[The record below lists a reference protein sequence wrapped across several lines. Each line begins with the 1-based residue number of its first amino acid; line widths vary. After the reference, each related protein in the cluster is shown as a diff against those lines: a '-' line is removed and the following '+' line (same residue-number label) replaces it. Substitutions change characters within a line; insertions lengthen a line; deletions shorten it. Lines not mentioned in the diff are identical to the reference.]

1 MEYFEILGII
11 VYEKR
16 GARKMSRKDLAVA
29 TGYSETQIGRLER
42 GKIKNP
48 AYKMIAEIEDTFHI
62 NMNQELESLQGN
74 KKNNEMEE
82 ILKINK

>member
-1 MEYFEILGII
+1 MEYFEIFGII

-16 GARKMSRKDLAVA
+16 VARKMSRKDLAVV

-62 NMNQELESLQGN
+62 NMNQEIENFQRN
-74 KKNNEMEE
+74 KKNNKME
-82 ILKINK
+82 ILEINKK

>member
-16 GARKMSRKDLAVA
+16 VARKMSRKDLAVA

-42 GKIKNP
+42 GKIENP
-48 AYKMIAEIEDTFHI
+48 DYKMIAEIEDTFHI

-74 KKNNEMEE
+74 KNNNEMEE

>member
-16 GARKMSRKDLAVA
+16 VARKMSRKDLAVA

-42 GKIKNP
+42 GKI
-48 AYKMIAEIEDTFHI
+48 
-62 NMNQELESLQGN
+62 ESGL
-74 KKNNEMEE
+74 
-82 ILKINK
+82 

>member
-1 MEYFEILGII
+1 MEYFEIFGII

-16 GARKMSRKDLAVA
+16 VARKMSRKDLAVA

-62 NMNQELESLQGN
+62 NMNQERYFNRSIQRDIYRH
-74 KKNNEMEE
+74 KW
-82 ILKINK
+82 KI